1 MSARSSRRPSPSSC
15 GSREDPDTLGGA
27 CGVRY
32 HPSIIQTEFLH
43 ETVRRIWGYDRFLPL
58 QQEAIDCVLEGR
70 DSLVVL
76 PTGGG
81 KSLCYQAPA
90 VSLRRLA
97 VVVSPLI
104 ALMKDQVD
112 GLRQAGVPAAA
123 INSSQTPAERAAA
136 MRALAA
142 GGVQL
147 LYVAPERLVLDGF
160 LERLQRAAPAFFAVD
175 EAHCIS
181 QWGHDFRPEYRQ
193 LRALREAFPGVA
205 VHAYTA
211 TATPQVRGDI
221 VAELR
226 LKDPAVLVGAFDRPN
241 LIYRV
246 RPRTDRVAQVTA
258 AIDRHR
264 DQAGI
269 VYCIRRSEVDE
280 LTAAVTRRGYRAL
293 RYHAGLTDDERRAN
307 QEAFL
312 TERADIVVATVA
324 FGMGIDRS
332 NVRYVIHAGM
342 PKSLE
347 HYQQEAGR
355 AGRDGL
361 EAECLLLVSG
371 GDYGLW
377 KSVIAAEGEPPPG
390 ALRKLGEMYA
400 FCQQAVCRHRALVT
414 YFGQPYERP
423 SCGACDVCLGETV
436 QGGDTAGVAARIME
450 AVAEL
455 RGRFGAAHVADVLAG
470 AATARIGQLGHD
482 RLAAYGALR
491 GERKAQV
498 RAWIDQLLAHGLL
511 ARSDDEYP
519 TVVLTESGRA
529 VLRGEGTA
537 PALATAGALRPTP
550 ADAPARSDGDRP
562 APPEE
567 APTAYDRV
575 LFDTLRALRRRIA
588 DERGVPPY
596 LIFSDASLREM
607 ARLRPRTPTAF
618 LEVKGVGEWKAAE
631 FGERFLA
638 AIRAAG

>member
-1 MSARSSRRPSPSSC
+1 M
-15 GSREDPDTLGGA
+15 
-27 CGVRY
+27 
-32 HPSIIQTEFLH
+32 
-43 ETVRRIWGYDRFLPL
+43 
-58 QQEAIDCVLEGR
+58 LEGR

-90 VSLRRLA
+90 AHLRRFA

-112 GLRQAGVPAAA
+112 GLRQAGVPAAVL
-123 INSSQTPAERAAA
+123 NSSQTSAERAAV
-136 MRALAA
+136 MRAVAG

-147 LYVAPERLVLDGF
+147 LYVAPERLVMDGF
-160 LERLQRAAPAFFAVD
+160 VERLQRTAPAFFAVD

-193 LRALREAFPGVA
+193 LRTLRAAFPGVA

-211 TATPQVRGDI
+211 TATPQVRNDI
-221 VAELR
+221 VSELR
-226 LKDPAVLVGAFDRPN
+226 LQNARVLVGSFDRPN

-246 RPRTDRVAQVTA
+246 RPRTDRLAQVTA
-258 AIDRHR
+258 AINRHR

-280 LTAAVTRRGYRAL
+280 LAAALVRRGVRAL
-293 RYHAGLTDDERRAN
+293 RYHAGLADDERRAN
-307 QEAFL
+307 QEAFVN
-312 TERADIVVATVA
+312 ERVDVVVATVA

-332 NVRYVIHAGM
+332 NVRYVIHTGM

-377 KSVIAAEGEPPPG
+377 KSVMSPDGAEPAPG

-400 FCQQAVCRHRALVT
+400 FCQQTVCRHRALVT
-414 YFGQPYERP
+414 YFGQPYEREG
-423 SCGACDVCLGETV
+423 CGACDVCLGETV
-436 QGGDTAGVAARIME
+436 QGADTSGVAGKIME
-450 AVAEL
+450 AVGEL
-455 RGRFGAAHVADVLAG
+455 RGRFGATHVADVLAG
-470 AATARIGQLGHD
+470 ASTGRIGQLGHD

-491 GERKAQV
+491 GQKKAQV

-511 ARSDDEYP
+511 ARTDDEYP
-519 TVVLTESGRA
+519 TVTLTAQGRA
-529 VLRGEGTA
+529 VLNGEGSA
-537 PALATAGALRPTP
+537 PALASAGAVRPTA
-550 ADAPARSDGDRP
+550 ADSHEALEGERTAPVSSDPGV
-562 APPEE
+562 
-567 APTAYDRV
+567 YDRV
-575 LFDTLRALRRRIA
+575 LFEELRTLRRRVA

-596 LIFSDASLREM
+596 LIFSDASLRDM
-607 ARLRPRTPTAF
+607 ARLRPLTLEQFR
-618 LEVKGVGEWKAAE
+618 EVKGVGDWKLE
-631 FGERFLA
+631 TFGERFLA
-638 AIRAAG
+638 VVRRAASGVPT

>member
-1 MSARSSRRPSPSSC
+1 
-15 GSREDPDTLGGA
+15 
-27 CGVRY
+27 
-32 HPSIIQTEFLH
+32 
-43 ETVRRIWGYDRFLPL
+43 
-58 QQEAIDCVLEGR
+58 
-70 DSLVVL
+70 VVL

-90 VSLRRLA
+90 AHLRRLA

-112 GLRQAGVPAAA
+112 GLRQAGVPAAVL
-123 INSSQTPAERAAA
+123 NSSQTSADRAAVL
-136 MRALAA
+136 RAVAA

-147 LYVAPERLVLDGF
+147 LYVAPERLAMDGF
-160 LERLQRAAPAFFAVD
+160 LERLQGASPAFFAVD

-193 LRALREAFPGVA
+193 LRALRDVFPGVA

-226 LKDPAVLVGAFDRPN
+226 LKDAKVLVGSFDRPN

-258 AIDRHR
+258 AINRHR
-264 DQAGI
+264 NQAGI

-280 LTAAVTRRGYRAL
+280 LTAALTRRGFRAL
-293 RYHAGLTDDERRAN
+293 RYHAGLGDEERRAN
-307 QEAFL
+307 QEAFVN
-312 TERADIVVATVA
+312 ERVDIVVATVA

-332 NVRYVIHAGM
+332 NVRYVIHTGM

-377 KSVIAAEGEPPPG
+377 KSIMAPDGAEPAPG

-400 FCQQAVCRHRALVT
+400 FCQQTICRHRALVT
-414 YFGQPYERP
+414 YFGQPYERDG
-423 SCGACDVCLGETV
+423 CTACDVCLGETV
-436 QGGDTAGVAARIME
+436 QGGDTAGVAAKILE
-450 AVAEL
+450 SVSEL
-455 RGRFGAAHVADVLAG
+455 RGRFGATHVADVLAG
-470 AATARIGQLGHD
+470 ASTARIGQLGHD
-482 RLAAYGALR
+482 RLGAYGALR
-491 GERKAQV
+491 GEKKAQV
-498 RAWIDQLLAHGLL
+498 RAWMDQLLAHGLL
-511 ARSDDEYP
+511 TRTDDEYP
-519 TVVLTESGRA
+519 TVTLTEQGRA
-529 VLRGEGTA
+529 VLRGERSA
-537 PALATAGALRPTP
+537 PTLASAGAVRPTAADSTDRA
-550 ADAPARSDGDRP
+550 ADAAAVPAGDP
-562 APPEE
+562 AV
-567 APTAYDRV
+567 YDRV
-575 LFDTLRALRRRIA
+575 LFEALRALRRRIA

-596 LIFSDASLREM
+596 LVFSDASLRDM
-607 ARLRPRTPTAF
+607 ARLRPRTAEAF
-618 LEVKGVGEWKAAE
+618 LEIKGVGEWKAAE
-631 FGERFLA
+631 FGQRFLA
-638 AIRAAG
+638 AIRGSV

>member
-1 MSARSSRRPSPSSC
+1 M
-15 GSREDPDTLGGA
+15 
-27 CGVRY
+27 
-32 HPSIIQTEFLH
+32 
-43 ETVRRIWGYDRFLPL
+43 
-58 QQEAIDCVLEGR
+58 
-70 DSLVVL
+70 L

-90 VSLRRLA
+90 AHLRRLA

-112 GLRQAGVPAAA
+112 GLRQAGVPAAML
-123 INSSQTPAERAAA
+123 NSSQSPAERAAVL
-136 MRALAA
+136 RAVDA

-147 LYVAPERLVLDGF
+147 LYVAPERLVMDGF
-160 LERLQRAAPAFFAVD
+160 LARLRRAQPVFVAVD

-193 LRALREAFPGVA
+193 LRVLREVFPALA

-211 TATPQVRGDI
+211 TATPQVRNDI

-226 LKDPAVLVGAFDRPN
+226 LRDPLILVGSFDRPN
-241 LIYRV
+241 LVYRV

-258 AIDRHR
+258 AINRHR

-280 LTAAVTRRGYRAL
+280 LTAALRRRGLRAL
-293 RYHAGLTDDERRAN
+293 RYHAGLTDEERHGN
-307 QEAFL
+307 QEAFVN
-312 TERADIVVATVA
+312 ERADIVVATVA

-377 KSVIAAEGEPPPG
+377 KSVLASEGVEPPPG

-400 FCQQAVCRHRALVT
+400 FCQQTVCRHRALVT
-414 YFGQPYERP
+414 YFGQPYERDH
-423 SCGACDVCLGETV
+423 CGACDVCLGEIVAGDAGT
-436 QGGDTAGVAARIME
+436 GGATRLLE
-450 AVAEL
+450 AVDAL
-455 RGRFGAAHVADVLAG
+455 RGRFGATHVVDVLVG
-470 AATARIGQLGHD
+470 AATARMAQLGHD
-482 RLAAYGALR
+482 RLDVYGVLR
-491 GERKAQV
+491 GEKKGQV

-511 ARSDDEYP
+511 ARTDDEYP
-519 TVVLTESGRA
+519 TVTLTAEGRA
-529 VLRGEGTA
+529 VLRGDAPA
-537 PALATAGALRPTP
+537 PALSSVRVVSPVAPQP
-550 ADAPARSDGDRP
+550 AAARDSAAPSESGRDESSRAVIDASG
-562 APPEE
+562 
-567 APTAYDRV
+567 YDRV
-575 LFDTLRALRRRIA
+575 LFDELRALRRRLA
-588 DERGVPPY
+588 EERGVPPY
-596 LIFSDASLREM
+596 LIFSDASLRDM
-607 ARLRPRTPTAF
+607 ARLRPVTLEQFR
-618 LEVKGVGEWKAAE
+618 EVKGVGDWKLE
-631 FGERFLA
+631 TFGERFLV
-638 AIRAAG
+638 AIRRAVAGVPD

>member
-1 MSARSSRRPSPSSC
+1 MR
-15 GSREDPDTLGGA
+15 TLG
-27 CGVRY
+27 Y
-32 HPSIIQTEFLH
+32 HRAIIQTEFLH

-58 QQEAIDCVLEGR
+58 QEEAIGCVLDGR

-90 VSLRRLA
+90 AHRRRLA

-112 GLRQAGVPAAA
+112 GLRQAGVPAAVL
-123 INSSQTPAERAAA
+123 NSSQTAAERSSV
-136 MRALAA
+136 MRAVA
-142 GGVQL
+142 GGGIQL
-147 LYVAPERLVLDGF
+147 LYLAPERLVMDGF

-193 LRALREAFPGVA
+193 LRALRQAFPSIA

-221 VAELR
+221 VTELR
-226 LKDPAVLVGAFDRPN
+226 LKDATVLVGSFDRPN

-246 RPRTDRVAQVTA
+246 RPRTDRLGQVVA
-258 AIDRHR
+258 AIQRHR

-269 VYCIRRSEVDE
+269 VYCIRRSEVEE
-280 LTAAVTRRGYRAL
+280 LAAALTRRGFRAV
-293 RYHAGLTDDERRAN
+293 RYHAGLTDEERRAN
-307 QEAFL
+307 QDAFVN
-312 TERADIVVATVA
+312 ERCDIVVATVA

-332 NVRYVIHAGM
+332 NVRYVIHTGM

-377 KSVIAAEGEPPPG
+377 KSVMSPDGAEPPPG

-414 YFGQPYERP
+414 YFGQTYEREG
-423 SCGACDVCLGETV
+423 CGACDVCLGETV
-436 QGGDTAGVAARIME
+436 QGADTSGVAAKIL
-450 AVAEL
+450 ASVAEL
-455 RGRFGAAHVADVLAG
+455 RGRFGATHVADVLAG
-470 AATARIGQLGHD
+470 AGTGRISQLRHHQ
-482 RLAAYGALR
+482 LAAYGSLR
-491 GERKAQV
+491 GEPKARV
-498 RAWIDQLLAHGLL
+498 RGWIDQLLAHGLL

-519 TVVLTESGRA
+519 TVTLTEQGRA
-529 VLRGEGTA
+529 VLRGEGQA
-537 PALATAGALRPTP
+537 PTLTSAGAVRATA
-550 ADAPARSDGDRP
+550 ADAG
-562 APPEE
+562 
-567 APTAYDRV
+567 APTEAETADGRAVGDPGAYDRV
-575 LFDTLRALRRRIA
+575 LFEALRGLRRTIA
-588 DERGVPPY
+588 EERGVPPY
-596 LIFSDASLREM
+596 LVFSDASLRDM
-607 ARLRPRTPTAF
+607 ARLKPRTRETL
-618 LEVKGVGEWKAAE
+618 LEVKGVGAWKSE
-631 FGERFLA
+631 TFGERFLA
-638 AIRAAG
+638 LIRQQV

>member
-1 MSARSSRRPSPSSC
+1 MS
-15 GSREDPDTLGGA
+15 TLGASSALG
-27 CGVRY
+27 Y
-32 HPSIIQTEFLH
+32 HPAIIQTEFLH

-58 QQEAIDCVLEGR
+58 QEAAIACVLAGR

-90 VSLRRLA
+90 AHQRRLA

-112 GLRQAGVPAAA
+112 GLRQAGVPAAVL
-123 INSSQTPAERAAA
+123 NSSQTSADRAAV

-147 LYVAPERLVLDGF
+147 LYLAPERLVMDGF
-160 LERLQRAAPAFFAVD
+160 LDRLQRAAPAFFAVD

-193 LRALREAFPGVA
+193 LRALRQTFPATA

-211 TATPQVRGDI
+211 TATPQVRADI

-226 LKDPAVLVGAFDRPN
+226 LKDPEVLVGSFDRPN

-246 RPRTDRVAQVTA
+246 RPRTDRLAQVTA
-258 AIDRHR
+258 AIQRHR
-264 DQAGI
+264 GQAGI
-269 VYCIRRSEVDE
+269 VYCIRRAEVEE
-280 LTAAVTRRGYRAL
+280 LTAALVRRGVRAL
-293 RYHAGLTDDERRAN
+293 RYHAGLSDEERHAN
-307 QEAFL
+307 QDAFIN
-312 TERADIVVATVA
+312 ERADVVVATVA

-332 NVRYVIHAGM
+332 NVRYVIHTGM

-361 EAECLLLVSG
+361 EAECLLLHSG

-377 KSVIAAEGEPPPG
+377 KSVLAADGGEPPPG

-414 YFGQPYERP
+414 YFGQSYERER
-423 SCGACDVCLGETV
+423 CEACDVCLAETV
-436 QGGDTAGVAARIME
+436 QGADTSGVAAKILE
-450 AVAEL
+450 AVGEL
-455 RGRFGAAHVADVLAG
+455 RGRFGATHVADVLAG
-470 AATARIGQLGHD
+470 ASTGRIAQLRHD
-482 RLAAYGALR
+482 RLAAYAALR

-498 RAWIDQLLAHGLL
+498 RGWIDQLLAHGLL
-511 ARSDDEYP
+511 TRSDDEYP
-519 TVVLTESGRA
+519 TVLLTEQGRA
-529 VLRGEGTA
+529 VLRGEGQA
-537 PALATAGALRPTP
+537 PALTCAGAVRATA
-550 ADAPARSDGDRP
+550 ADADETPGAAPAARPSGDP
-562 APPEE
+562 G
-567 APTAYDRV
+567 AYDRV
-575 LFDTLRALRRRIA
+575 LFEALRGLRRTIA
-588 DERGVPPY
+588 EERGVPPY
-596 LIFSDASLREM
+596 LVFSDASLRDM
-607 ARLRPRTPTAF
+607 ARLQPRTREAM
-618 LEVKGVGEWKAAE
+618 LEVKGVGEWKFAT
-631 FGERFLA
+631 FGERFLRL
-638 AIRAAG
+638 IREQA

>member
-1 MSARSSRRPSPSSC
+1 ML
-15 GSREDPDTLGGA
+15 D
-27 CGVRY
+27 
-32 HPSIIQTEFLH
+32 
-43 ETVRRIWGYDRFLPL
+43 
-58 QQEAIDCVLEGR
+58 GR

-90 VSLRRLA
+90 AHRRRLA

-112 GLRQAGVPAAA
+112 GLRQAGVPAAVL
-123 INSSQTPAERAAA
+123 NSSQTSAERAGV
-136 MRALAA
+136 MRAVAG

-147 LYVAPERLVLDGF
+147 LYLAPERLVMDGF
-160 LERLQRAAPAFFAVD
+160 LERLQRAAPAIIAID

-193 LRALREAFPGVA
+193 LRALRAAFPAVA

-211 TATPQVRGDI
+211 TATPHVRGDI

-226 LKDPAVLVGAFDRPN
+226 LRSPTVLVGSFDRPN

-246 RPRTDRVAQVTA
+246 RPRTDRVGQVVA
-258 AIDRHR
+258 AIQRHR
-264 DQAGI
+264 EQAGI
-269 VYCIRRSEVDE
+269 VYCIRRSEVEE
-280 LTAAVTRRGYRAL
+280 LTAALVRRGFRAL
-293 RYHAGLTDDERRAN
+293 RYHAGLGDDERRAN
-307 QEAFL
+307 QDAFL
-312 TERADIVVATVA
+312 NERADIVVATVA

-332 NVRYVIHAGM
+332 NVRYVIHTGM

-377 KSVIAAEGEPPPG
+377 KSVMAADGSEPPPG
-390 ALRKLGEMYA
+390 AVRKLGEMYA

-414 YFGQPYERP
+414 YFGQAYTQP

-436 QGGDTAGVAARIME
+436 AGVDTSGVAAKIL
-450 AVAEL
+450 AAADEL

-470 AATARIGQLGHD
+470 AATGRIAQLRHD
-482 RLAAYGALR
+482 RLAAYGGLR
-491 GERKAQV
+491 GERKGQV

-519 TVVLTESGRA
+519 TLVLTEQGRA
-529 VLRGEGTA
+529 VLRGESQA
-537 PALATAGALRPTP
+537 PALASARAIRATAADGLP
-550 ADAPARSDGDRP
+550 AATREAAGRP
-562 APPEE
+562 AARTGHDEHALFE
-567 APTAYDRV
+567 V
-575 LFDTLRALRRRIA
+575 LRTLRRTVAE
-588 DERGVPPY
+588 ERGVPPY
-596 LIFSDASLREM
+596 LIFSDASLRDM
-607 ARLRPRTPTAF
+607 ARLRPATPEQF
-618 LEVKGVGEWKAAE
+618 REVKGVGDWKLDA

-638 AIRAAG
+638 AIRRAV

>member
-1 MSARSSRRPSPSSC
+1 
-15 GSREDPDTLGGA
+15 
-27 CGVRY
+27 
-32 HPSIIQTEFLH
+32 
-43 ETVRRIWGYDRFLPL
+43 
-58 QQEAIDCVLEGR
+58 VLEGR

-90 VSLRRLA
+90 AHRRRLA

-123 INSSQTPAERAAA
+123 LNSSQTPADRAAV
-136 MRALAA
+136 MRAVA
-142 GGVQL
+142 GGAVQL
-147 LYVAPERLVLDGF
+147 LYLAPERLVMDGF
-160 LERLQRAAPAFFAVD
+160 LERLQRATPAFFAVD

-193 LRALREAFPGVA
+193 LRALRTAFPAVA

-226 LKDPAVLVGAFDRPN
+226 LENPTVLVGSFDRPN

-246 RPRTDRVAQVTA
+246 RPRTDRLAQVVA
-258 AIDRHR
+258 AIQRHR
-264 DQAGI
+264 GQAGI
-269 VYCIRRSEVDE
+269 VYCIRRSEVEE
-280 LTAAVTRRGYRAL
+280 LAAALVRRGFRAL

-307 QEAFL
+307 QDAFVN
-312 TERADIVVATVA
+312 ERVDIVVATVA

-332 NVRYVIHAGM
+332 NVRYVIHTGM

-361 EAECLLLVSG
+361 EAECLLLVNG

-377 KSVIAAEGEPPPG
+377 KSVVAPDGAEPPPG

-414 YFGQPYERP
+414 YFGQTYGRA

-436 QGGDTAGVAARIME
+436 QGADTSGVAAKVLS
-450 AVAEL
+450 AADEL

-470 AATARIGQLGHD
+470 AGTARISQLRHD

-491 GERKAQV
+491 GERKGQV
-498 RAWIDQLLAHGLL
+498 RGWIDQLLAHGLL

-519 TVVLTESGRA
+519 TLVLTEQGRA
-529 VLRGEGTA
+529 VLRGEGQA
-537 PALATAGALRPTP
+537 PALTSAGAVRATA
-550 ADAPARSDGDRP
+550 ADAPRV
-562 APPEE
+562 PPRESAGPSAAGAGLDE
-567 APTAYDRV
+567 HL
-575 LFDTLRALRRRIA
+575 LFEALRGLRRTIA
-588 DERGVPPY
+588 EERGVPPY
-596 LIFSDASLREM
+596 LIFSDASLRDM
-607 ARLRPRTPTAF
+607 ARLRPATLEQFR
-618 LEVKGVGEWKAAE
+618 EVKGVGDWKLE
-631 FGERFLA
+631 TFGERFLA
-638 AIRAAG
+638 VVRRAV

>member
-1 MSARSSRRPSPSSC
+1 M
-15 GSREDPDTLGGA
+15 
-27 CGVRY
+27 
-32 HPSIIQTEFLH
+32 
-43 ETVRRIWGYDRFLPL
+43 
-58 QQEAIDCVLEGR
+58 
-70 DSLVVL
+70 L

-90 VSLRRLA
+90 AHLRRLA

-112 GLRQAGVPAAA
+112 GLRQAGVPAAVL
-123 INSSQTPAERAAA
+123 NSSQTATERAAVL
-136 MRALAA
+136 RAVAG

-147 LYVAPERLVLDGF
+147 LYVAPERLVMDGF
-160 LERLQRAAPAFFAVD
+160 LERLQRVSPAFFAVD

-193 LRALREAFPGVA
+193 LRSLRQVFPGVA

-211 TATPQVRGDI
+211 TATPQVRADI

-226 LKDPAVLVGAFDRPN
+226 LKDPTVLVGSFDRPN

-246 RPRTDRVAQVTA
+246 RPRTDRVGQVVA
-258 AIDRHR
+258 AINRHR
-264 DQAGI
+264 AQAGI

-280 LTAAVTRRGYRAL
+280 LTAALTRRGFAAL
-293 RYHAGLTDDERRAN
+293 RYHAGLSDDERRAN
-307 QEAFL
+307 QEAFVN
-312 TERADIVVATVA
+312 EKVDIVVATVA

-332 NVRYVIHAGM
+332 NVRYVIHTGM

-377 KSVIAAEGEPPPG
+377 KSVMAPDGTAPPPG

-400 FCQQAVCRHRALVT
+400 FCQQATCRHRALVT
-414 YFGQPYERP
+414 YFGQPYERE

-436 QGGDTAGVAARIME
+436 QGGDTSGVAARIME
-450 AVAEL
+450 AVGEL
-455 RGRFGAAHVADVLAG
+455 RGRFGATHVADVLAG
-470 AATARIGQLGHD
+470 AATGRIGQLGHD
-482 RLAAYGALR
+482 RLVAYGALR
-491 GERKAQV
+491 GEKKAQV

-511 ARSDDEYP
+511 ARTDDEYP
-519 TVVLTESGRA
+519 TITLTERGRA
-529 VLRGEGTA
+529 TLRGEEAA
-537 PALATAGALRPTP
+537 PALASSAALRATA
-550 ADAPARSDGDRP
+550 ADSTSSGEGKRAVTAETEPG
-562 APPEE
+562 
-567 APTAYDRV
+567 AYDRV
-575 LFDTLRALRRRIA
+575 LFEALRGLRRRIA

-596 LIFSDASLREM
+596 LIFSDASLRDM
-607 ARLRPRTPTAF
+607 ARLRPRTPAAF

-638 AIRAAG
+638 AIRSTP

>member
-1 MSARSSRRPSPSSC
+1 MQERA
-15 GSREDPDTLGGA
+15 
-27 CGVRY
+27 
-32 HPSIIQTEFLH
+32 IQ
-43 ETVRRIWGYDRFLPL
+43 
-58 QQEAIDCVLEGR
+58 CVLEGR

-90 VSLRRLA
+90 AHLNRLA

-112 GLRQAGVPAAA
+112 GLRQAGVSAAVL
-123 INSSQTPAERAAA
+123 NSSQTPAERAAV
-136 MRALAA
+136 MRAVAG

-147 LYVAPERLVLDGF
+147 LYVAPERLVMDGF
-160 LERLQRAAPAFFAVD
+160 LDRLQRVAPAFFAVD

-193 LRALREAFPGVA
+193 LRGLRDVFPGTA

-211 TATPQVRGDI
+211 TATPQVRADI

-226 LKDPAVLVGAFDRPN
+226 LKDANVLVGSFDRPN

-246 RPRTDRVAQVTA
+246 RPRTDRVAQVVA
-258 AIDRHR
+258 AINRHR

-269 VYCIRRSEVDE
+269 VYCIRRSEVDD
-280 LTAAVTRRGYRAL
+280 LTAALTRRGLRAL
-293 RYHAGLTDDERRAN
+293 RYHAGLSDDERRAN
-307 QEAFL
+307 QEAFVN
-312 TERADIVVATVA
+312 EKVDIVVATVA

-332 NVRYVIHAGM
+332 NVRYVIHTGM

-377 KSVIAAEGEPPPG
+377 KSVMAPNGGAPAPG

-400 FCQQAVCRHRALVT
+400 FCQDAVCRHRALVT
-414 YFGQPYERP
+414 YFGQPYERE

-436 QGGDTAGVAARIME
+436 QGGDTAGVAARIVE
-450 AVAEL
+450 AVVEL
-455 RGRFGAAHVADVLAG
+455 RGRFGATHVADVLAG
-470 AATARIGQLGHD
+470 ASTGRVGQLGHD
-482 RLAAYGALR
+482 RLVAYGTLR

-511 ARSDDEYP
+511 ARTDDEYP
-519 TVVLTESGRA
+519 TVTVTERGRA
-529 VLRGEGTA
+529 VLRGDEAA
-537 PALATAGALRPTP
+537 PALSSARPLRATAADSTAPVEGTQSPAAV
-550 ADAPARSDGDRP
+550 ADATS
-562 APPEE
+562 
-567 APTAYDRV
+567 YDRV
-575 LFDTLRALRRRIA
+575 LFEALRSLRRRIA

-596 LIFSDASLREM
+596 LIFSDASLRDM
-607 ARLRPRTPTAF
+607 ARLRPRTSAAF

-631 FGERFLA
+631 FGERFLT
-638 AIRAAG
+638 AIRSTP